1 MQVIHVAFTY
11 LHLTLIYFHLECKI
25 LVKSPDSV
33 LDCAVALR
41 GKEEDI
47 VREKLKTMQTIR

>member
-41 GKEEDI
+41 GNEGDI

>member
-1 MQVIHVAFTY
+1 MQVVHVAFTY

-41 GKEEDI
+41 GKEGDI